1 MNTTDD
7 KLLNGAEAIGR
18 EAGFV
23 NGDGKVDLAKTY
35 YALERG
41 YLPASKR
48 GRIWISTRNRI
59 RGIYTG
65 GAAHVEAAG

>member
-7 KLLNGAEAIGR
+7 KLLNGAEEIGR
-18 EAGFV
+18 EAGLV
-23 NGDGKVDLAKTY
+23 DDDGNVDLGKTY

-48 GRIWISTRNRI
+48 GRIWISTRSRI
-59 RGIYTG
+59 RRTYRGET
-65 GAAHVEAAG
+65 AST